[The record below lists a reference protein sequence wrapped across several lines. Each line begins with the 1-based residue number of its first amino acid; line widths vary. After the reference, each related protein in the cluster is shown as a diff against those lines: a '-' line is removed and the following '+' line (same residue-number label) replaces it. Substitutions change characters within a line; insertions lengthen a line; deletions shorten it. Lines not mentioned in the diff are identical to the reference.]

1 MTTLKDFNRWGEELE
16 TRLKLRTSPIAIR
29 MIEKEADIPKEAK
42 RPRKDFGSH
51 LALCQA
57 FAKSRREGLTVAML
71 REDHWCYVPVIAQG
85 LAKPPD
91 FYLEGNTDYPQR
103 VADPEA
109 AKTLAKTS
117 PRLEYG
123 KYIGIVSAPLRTA
136 AFEPDLVVAYCDSAQ
151 LRGLLTGL
159 KYKKGEIVTTT
170 LNPGGACVQCTIPTL
185 LSGGCQVTVPC
196 GGDSR
201 RALAR
206 DDEMIFSIPAG
217 KLEDLM
223 AGLKHLDDTG
233 TGYRQAAPDMRPE
246 YLQPEM
252 YVKLGKMVGLDMKE
266 S

>member
-1 MTTLKDFNRWGEELE
+1 
-16 TRLKLRTSPIAIR
+16 
-29 MIEKEADIPKEAK
+29 
-42 RPRKDFGSH
+42 
-51 LALCQA
+51 
-57 FAKSRREGLTVAML
+57 
-71 REDHWCYVPVIAQG
+71 
-85 LAKPPD
+85 
-91 FYLEGNTDYPQR
+91 
-103 VADPEA
+103 
-109 AKTLAKTS
+109 
-117 PRLEYG
+117 
-123 KYIGIVSAPLRTA
+123 
-136 AFEPDLVVAYCDSAQ
+136 

-159 KYKKGEIVTTT
+159 KYNKGEIVTTT

-217 KLEDLM
+217 RLEDLM

-233 TGYRQAAPDMRPE
+233 TGYRQAAPDTRPE
-246 YLQPEM
+246 YPQPEM